1 MNFMFCCIDVNY
13 VRNPKQE
20 VNIFCLKRKRIQRSR
35 NIHLC
40 LRMIFSGKKDMYTN
54 VHFCY
59 NILHVCLPEKNLYLA
74 DLSFRSYV
82 VRNAKTGQLLTPFHL
97 AKVPFGPLVPFLLK
111 IGSLLTLM
119 DAGFGDLIW
128 GGRANR
134 LDLRGRPVGIL

>member
-1 MNFMFCCIDVNY
+1 
-13 VRNPKQE
+13 
-20 VNIFCLKRKRIQRSR
+20 
-35 NIHLC
+35 
-40 LRMIFSGKKDMYTN
+40 MIFSGKKDMYNN

-59 NILHVCLPEKNLYLA
+59 NIVHVCLPEKKLYLA

-82 VRNAKTGQLLTPFHL
+82 VRNAKTGQLLMPFHL

-119 DAGFGDLIW
+119 DAGFGDLIC